1 MGQMRGAGEGRDREL
16 VGADAMMLSR
26 GVVAVAGLGKVGDFA
41 RENQGLPDSVLGDSG
56 IRK

>member
-1 MGQMRGAGEGRDREL
+1 MRGAGEGRDREL
-16 VGADAMMLSR
+16 IGADAMMPSR

-41 RENQGLPDSVLGDSG
+41 RENQGLPDSVLGDNG